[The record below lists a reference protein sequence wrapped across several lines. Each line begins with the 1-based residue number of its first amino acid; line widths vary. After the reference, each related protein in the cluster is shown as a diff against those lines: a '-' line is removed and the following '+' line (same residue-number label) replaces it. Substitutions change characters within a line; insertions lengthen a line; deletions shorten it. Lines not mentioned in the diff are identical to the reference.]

1 MGRTNLKSKVMHL
14 NKKQVE
20 DLKTYLENAK
30 GSTIS
35 ISSWSKNWAYTHGET
50 RSSSNLT
57 YYIGG
62 QLNSDGHF
70 ITRLFVWTFKS
81 SYKPISDKDDAISTQ
96 KDWCTEKP
104 DMSEVLKAYKEMYDV
119 EVTPPASYED
129 EGEDGEGEEE

>member
-1 MGRTNLKSKVMHL
+1 MGHSKLKSKVMHL

-30 GSTIS
+30 GKTIS

-70 ITRLFVWTFKS
+70 IIRLFVWTFKS
-81 SYKPISDKDDAISTQ
+81 SYKPISNKHDAISTQ
-96 KDWCTEKP
+96 KDWGTEKP
-104 DMSEVLKAYKEMYDV
+104 DMSEVLKVYKEMYDV
-119 EVTPPASYED
+119 EVTPPGSSED
-129 EGEDGEGEEE
+129 EGEDEGEEE